1 LRSRLGNVQNL
12 PSRDRKGAVI
22 LLKVELSMRFQLYVI
37 AILFPVALQAQTFPI
52 SAGYA
57 TPQPIDVSPGQV
69 ITIFAK
75 IPGKQPTTSVAAN
88 PPLPSTLGG
97 FTVLLRQ
104 TFIDPISIPILSVSD
119 AQSCSNLMP
128 PQCEVV
134 SQITVQIPFELM
146 PNNPHLSLPENF
158 ARLEVS
164 YNGTQTSSLFLNPL
178 PDSIHVLNS
187 CDPAAGLPAAASC
200 VPMVAHSNGSFV
212 TSDNPARVGE
222 TVTMSLVGMGQPAG
236 LVTTGIATPAGS
248 PTLDGVLIGYDARV
262 NASASLLAPT
272 AAFPIQSAQLRTG
285 AVGIYDI
292 PILIP
297 ALPAGVGA
305 CSNIVRSNL
314 TVNIR
319 RTTSFDG
326 VGICV
331 TPTPQQAGLSGR
343 IVVK

>member
-1 LRSRLGNVQNL
+1 MKSRRGKVAAVRSWRGKF
-12 PSRDRKGAVI
+12 RH
-22 LLKVELSMRFQLYVI
+22 LKVELTMRFRQFVI

-75 IPGKQPTTSVAAN
+75 IPGKQPTTSVTAN
-88 PPLPSTLGG
+88 SPLPNTLGG
-97 FTVLLRQ
+97 FTVVLRQ
-104 TFIDPISIPILSVSD
+104 TFLDPISIPILSVSD
-119 AQSCSNLMP
+119 VQSCSNLMP

-146 PNNPHLSLPENF
+146 PNIPHVSLLENF

-164 YNGTQTSSLFLNPL
+164 YSGNQTSSLFLNPV

-187 CDPAAGLPAAASC
+187 CDPAAGLAAAAC
-200 VPMVAHSNGSFV
+200 VPLVTHGNGNFV
-212 TSDNPARVGE
+212 TSDDPARVGE

-236 LVTTGIATPAGS
+236 LVATGIATPAGS

-262 NASASLLAPT
+262 NASASLLVPT
-272 AAFPIQSAQLRTG
+272 AATPIQSAQLRTG

-297 ALPAGVGA
+297 ALPAGIGS
-305 CSNIVRSNL
+305 CSNTVRSNL

-331 TPTPQQAGLSGR
+331 TPAAQ
-343 IVVK
+343 

>member
-1 LRSRLGNVQNL
+1 
-12 PSRDRKGAVI
+12 
-22 LLKVELSMRFQLYVI
+22 MRFQLYVI
-37 AILFPVALQAQTFPI
+37 AILFPVALQTQTFPI

-75 IPGKQPTTSVAAN
+75 IPGKQPTAGVTATA
-88 PPLPSTLGG
+88 PLPSTLGG

-104 TFIDPISIPILSVSD
+104 TFIDPISIPILSVSHV
-119 AQSCSNLMP
+119 QSCSNLMP

-146 PNNPHLSLPENF
+146 PNIPHLSLPENF

-187 CDPAAGLPAAASC
+187 CDPAAGLTPASC
-200 VPMVAHSNGSFV
+200 LPMVTHSNGSFV
-212 TSDNPARVGE
+212 TSDNPARAGE

-236 LVTTGIATPAGS
+236 LVTTGAATPAGS

-262 NASASLLAPT
+262 NASASLLVPT
-272 AAFPIQSAQLRTG
+272 AAFSIQSAQLRTG

-297 ALPAGVGA
+297 ALPEGVGA
-305 CSNIVRSNL
+305 CSNTVRSNL

-326 VGICV
+326 VGVCV
-331 TPTPQQAGLSGR
+331 TPAAQ
-343 IVVK
+343 

>member
-1 LRSRLGNVQNL
+1 MRSRLGNVQNL

-146 PNNPHLSLPENF
+146 PN
-158 ARLEVS
+158 
-164 YNGTQTSSLFLNPL
+164 
-178 PDSIHVLNS
+178 IH
-187 CDPAAGLPAAASC
+187 
-200 VPMVAHSNGSFV
+200 M
-212 TSDNPARVGE
+212 
-222 TVTMSLVGMGQPAG
+222 
-236 LVTTGIATPAGS
+236 
-248 PTLDGVLIGYDARV
+248 
-262 NASASLLAPT
+262 
-272 AAFPIQSAQLRTG
+272 
-285 AVGIYDI
+285 
-292 PILIP
+292 
-297 ALPAGVGA
+297 
-305 CSNIVRSNL
+305 
-314 TVNIR
+314 
-319 RTTSFDG
+319 
-326 VGICV
+326 
-331 TPTPQQAGLSGR
+331 
-343 IVVK
+343 